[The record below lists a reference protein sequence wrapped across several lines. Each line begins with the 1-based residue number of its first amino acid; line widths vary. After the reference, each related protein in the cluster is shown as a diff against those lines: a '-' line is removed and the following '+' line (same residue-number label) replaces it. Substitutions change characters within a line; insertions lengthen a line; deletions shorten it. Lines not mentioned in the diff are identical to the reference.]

1 MKVYSQSIRIFLSIS
16 LKKAEVFTIIEKQA
30 HYLINVMRVKVGS
43 IILVFNGY
51 EGEYKVEII
60 NKKNNIISC
69 KVIEKVRVQYY
80 EPELNLIFSLV
91 KKDRIFNIIEKC
103 TELGVTCFYP
113 IVTERTQNFNYSFK
127 KFGAYAIEAS
137 EQTRRLTIPKINPV
151 QNLSSLLNNWN
162 RKKIILLCNEN
173 DGIPVMKI
181 KNKISKPVSILIGPE
196 GGFSRYELEGFLNLE
211 FVKSISLG
219 PRILRSDTAAI
230 SMVASYQSIFGDWN
244 L

>member
-16 LKKAEVFTIIEKQA
+16 LKKTEVFTIIEKQA

-103 TELGVTCFYP
+103 TELGVTCFHP

-127 KFGAYAIEAS
+127 KFGAYAVEAS

-196 GGFSRYELEGFLNLE
+196 GGFSGLELQGFLNLE

>member
-16 LKKAEVFTIIEKQA
+16 LKKTEVFTIIEKQA

-69 KVIEKVRVQYY
+69 KVIEKVRAQYY

-103 TELGVTCFYP
+103 TELGVTCFHP

-196 GGFSRYELEGFLNLE
+196 GGFSGDELEGFLNLE

>member
-103 TELGVTCFYP
+103 TELGVTCFQP

-196 GGFSRYELEGFLNLE
+196 GGFSGDELEGFLNLE

>member
-16 LKKAEVFTIIEKQA
+16 LKKTEVFTIIEKQA

-69 KVIEKVRVQYY
+69 KVIEKVRAQYY

-103 TELGVTCFYP
+103 TELGVTCFQP

-196 GGFSRYELEGFLNLE
+196 GGFSGHELEGLLNIE

>member
-1 MKVYSQSIRIFLSIS
+1 MKVYSQSIRIFLNIS
-16 LKKAEVFTIIEKQA
+16 FEKTVVFTIIEKQA

-43 IILVFNGY
+43 IILVFNGF
-51 EGEYKVEII
+51 EGEYKVEIT
-60 NKKNNIISC
+60 NKKNDSIIC
-69 KVIEKVRVQYY
+69 KVIEKVRDQYY

-113 IVTERTQNFNYSFK
+113 IITERTQNFNYNFK
-127 KFGAYAIEAS
+127 KFDAYAVEAS

-151 QNLSSLLNNWN
+151 QNLSSLMNNWN
-162 RKKIILLCNEN
+162 KNEIILLCNEN
-173 DGIPVMKI
+173 DGIPIMKI
-181 KNKISKPVSILIGPE
+181 RNKISKPVSILIGPE
-196 GGFSRYELEGFLNLE
+196 GGFSGNELEGFLNLK
-211 FVKSISLG
+211 FITSISLG

>member
-16 LKKAEVFTIIEKQA
+16 LKKTEVFTIIEKQA

-69 KVIEKVRVQYY
+69 KVIEKVRAQYY

-196 GGFSRYELEGFLNLE
+196 GGFSGHELEGLLNIE